1 MDRRNLVSTDWLHK
15 HLNAPDVVVVDS
27 SSAMAGEQRD
37 THREYLEAH
46 IPGALFFDI
55 NAIADTSSDLPHML
69 PSPAAFATMMRR
81 MGIGD
86 GQTVV
91 AYDSAGLF
99 SAARVWWMFKAM
111 GVEHV
116 HVLDGGLPK
125 WKEEGLPLDGG
136 PVSRPERHFTARL
149 NHDAVRDI
157 DDMRRAVEA
166 GTQIADARSRSR
178 FDALEPEPRSGL
190 RGGHIPGS
198 VCVPYVSVL
207 DDTQRLKPNEEL
219 TAIFQQAEIDLAQ
232 PIITTCGSGV
242 TAAILAL
249 ALDEIGARH
258 VAVYDGSW
266 TEWGAQA
273 DTPIE
278 P

>member
-1 MDRRNLVSTDWLHK
+1 MDRRNLVSTEWLQE
-15 HLNAPDVVVVDS
+15 HLDAPDVVVLDGSLYMAVD
-27 SSAMAGEQRD
+27 GRD
-37 THREYLEAH
+37 PNSEYLEAH

-55 NAIADTSSDLPHML
+55 NAIADTASDLPHML
-69 PSPAAFATMMRR
+69 PSPAAFSSMMRK

-91 AYDSAGLF
+91 AYDGAGLY

-111 GVEHV
+111 GAEHV

-125 WKEEGLPLDGG
+125 WRAEGRPLESG
-136 PVSRPERHFTARL
+136 PVTRRERHFTARL
-149 NHDAVRDI
+149 NHEALCDL
-157 DDMRRAVEA
+157 DDMRRASA
-166 GTQIADARSRSR
+166 SGAQIADARSSAR
-178 FDALEPEPRSGL
+178 FNAEEPEPRPGL

-198 VCVPYVSVL
+198 VCIHYASLL
-207 DDTQRLKPNEEL
+207 DSDSLMKPTETL
-219 TAIFQQAEIDLAQ
+219 AAIFKDAGID
-232 PIITTCGSGV
+232 PSRPVITTCGSGV

-249 ALDEIGARH
+249 ALDEIGARQ

-266 TEWGAQA
+266 TEWGGRS
-273 DTPIE
+273 DTPVE